1 MKLSDCRN
9 GPTATSCGHRVAV
22 QLQAEYPRQT
32 LERIVNKGVGYL
44 ASLPGVK
51 ALSTFASHWVVDHD
65 DLTVVTMGMDDTMKK
80 PTRIKEKAPREQ
92 KKKTLLII
100 MQTTQH
106 TLCSQPRSL

>member
-1 MKLSDCRN
+1 MW
-9 GPTATSCGHRVAV
+9 T
-22 QLQAEYPRQT
+22 
-32 LERIVNKGVGYL
+32 KGVVYV

-92 KKKTLLII
+92 KMLLII

-106 TLCSQPRSL
+106 TLSSQPRSL